1 MITSTMF
8 KEDLHY
14 KSSLPQDSRIG
25 LNSVLA
31 AAVVNRNFRETLLR
45 NPEAALGQGYLGK
58 GFSLS
63 PKETSLIL
71 SLNATSLADL
81 ARQIISVSEKWS

>member
-14 KSSLPQDSRIG
+14 KSGLSQENRIG

-63 PKETSLIL
+63 QRKPL
-71 SLNATSLADL
+71 
-81 ARQIISVSEKWS
+81 

>member
-14 KSSLPQDSRIG
+14 KSGLPQQNHTG
-25 LNSVLA
+25 LTGVLA

-45 NPEAALGQGYLGK
+45 NPKTALGQGYLGK

-63 PKETSLIL
+63 QKETSLIL
-71 SLNATSLADL
+71 SINATSLADL

>member
-71 SLNATSLADL
+71 SLNASSLADL

>member
-14 KSSLPQDSRIG
+14 KSGLPQENRVG

-63 PKETSLIL
+63 QKEISLIL

-81 ARQIISVSEKWS
+81 ARQIISVSEK

>member
-8 KEDLHY
+8 NEDLHY
-14 KSSLPQDSRIG
+14 KSDLSPEGHTG

-58 GFSLS
+58 EFSLS
-63 PKETSLIL
+63 QNETSLIL

-81 ARQIISVSEKWS
+81 ARQIILISEK

>member
-8 KEDLHY
+8 KEELHY

-63 PKETSLIL
+63 RKKPL
-71 SLNATSLADL
+71 
-81 ARQIISVSEKWS
+81 